1 MKNMNHT
8 TTKNWSN
15 HRRDYQRASLELADL
30 LANPLDMI
38 ALWVEQASDL
48 PDATAMVLS
57 TCANQQPSSRVVL
70 LKEITPNGLVWF
82 TNYNSQKG
90 CELAANPAA
99 SLLFFWATLERQIR
113 IEGRVEKISPEQSDT
128 YFHERPIASQLS
140 AWASPQS
147 QKIASRE
154 QLEQLLVEV
163 QTRFSNQTIVRPEH
177 WGGYCL
183 VPNRVE
189 FWQGGLNRL
198 HDRLVYQ
205 QSENA
210 DWQIDRLAP

>member
-8 TTKNWSN
+8 ATKNWSN
-15 HRRDYQRASLELADL
+15 HRRDYQRASLEHTDL
-30 LANPLDMI
+30 LSNPLDMI
-38 ALWVEQASDL
+38 ALWVEHASEL

-70 LKEITPNGLVWF
+70 LKEITPSGLVWF

-90 CELAANPAA
+90 GELAANPAA
-99 SLLFFWATLERQIR
+99 SLLFFWAPLERQIR
-113 IEGRVEKISPEQSDT
+113 IEGRVEKVDQAQSDA

-147 QKIASRE
+147 HRIESRE
-154 QLEQLLVEV
+154 QLEQSLVEV
-163 QTRFSNQTIVRPEH
+163 ETRFDNQTIPRPPH

-183 VPNRVE
+183 VPERIE
-189 FWQGGLNRL
+189 FWQGRPNRL

-205 QSENA
+205 KTETEA
-210 DWQIDRLAP
+210 WQIYRVAP